1 MKSLRKALEKDA
13 YASHL
18 GIELLAVEAGYARA
32 RMAVQ
37 AFHGNMHGMVH
48 GGAMYSLAD
57 FAFQAASNSHGVLA
71 VAVQAGITY
80 LKAPRAKVLY
90 AEATEVSRTRRLAT
104 YSIRVTEEGDALVAL
119 FQGTVYRMPDKGVS
133 PGQKGDQKTR

>member
-1 MKSLRKALEKDA
+1 MDSVRKALERDA

-18 GIELLAVEAGYARA
+18 GIELLDLAPGSARA
-32 RMAVQ
+32 RMPVQ

-48 GGAMYSLAD
+48 GGAIFSLAD

-80 LKAPRAKVLY
+80 LQAPGSKALY
-90 AEATEVSRTRRLAT
+90 AEASEVSRTRRLAT
-104 YSIRVTEEGDALVAL
+104 YAIRVTEEGDRLVAL
-119 FQGTVYRMPDKGVS
+119 FQGTVYRMPEKPFSTD
-133 PGQKGDQKTR
+133 